1 MKKIIFIW
9 CLIFAQATAI
19 EAQTQQ
25 QIRQILDK
33 TAATVCKKSGTMAKF
48 TIEVEKQGKT
58 SGEILLKG
66 KMFRITTPEA
76 LMWFD
81 GKTQWTYLKNADEV
95 NLTTPTAQQQ
105 GTMNPYAFVS
115 LYKKGYTYSMKKD
128 KKGNYIINLK
138 AQNAQSHWPEACI
151 TISKTTYIPLQIKM
165 RQRNNNWTNI
175 SISDFK
181 AKNLSGAL
189 FKFDAKQYPSAEIID
204 LR

>member
-33 TAATVCKKSGTMAKF
+33 TAATVCKKSGTTAKF

-66 KMFRITTPEA
+66 KMFRIRTPEA

-95 NLTTPTAQQQ
+95 
-105 GTMNPYAFVS
+105 
-115 LYKKGYTYSMKKD
+115 
-128 KKGNYIINLK
+128 
-138 AQNAQSHWPEACI
+138 

-181 AKNLSGAL
+181 AKNLSAAL